1 MTRPFNSPTP
11 YPPPGARYYGLG
23 TELGDEPVPVSAWAV
38 VSIAVGVG
46 ALVLAFIPF
55 YVSVLGAV
63 LGLGGVATGIVGLL
77 RRGRGTPAP
86 AITGIATSAIAA
98 VVGVVMVFVHTESAA
113 APPPAPAQQS
123 AQASED
129 RSNTETVLS
138 KELDVTVGKYE
149 PTGSDSGPG
158 RLPVT
163 LTNRLTAARTF
174 SVLIVAFDGT
184 DQLASDT
191 VGATLNAGEQKV
203 ETAFSR
209 TKPEF
214 QYGRLKNA
222 TFRVLTAFS
231 IPPR

>member
-11 YPPPGARYYGLG
+11 YPPPGAGHYGLAP
-23 TELGDEPVPVSAWAV
+23 EPGDEPEPVSAWAV

-55 YVSVLGAV
+55 YVSALGAV
-63 LGLGGVATGIVGLL
+63 LGLAGVAMGTVGLL
-77 RRGRGTPAP
+77 RRRGGSPAP
-86 AITGIATSAIAA
+86 AITGIATSTIAA
-98 VVGVVMVFVHTESAA
+98 VVGVVMVFVHTEPAA
-113 APPPAPAQQS
+113 APPPALAQQQ
-123 AQASED
+123 AQAKED
-129 RSNTETVLS
+129 RSDTETVLS
-138 KELDVTVGKYE
+138 KELDVQVSKYE
-149 PTGSDSGPG
+149 ATGADSAPG

-163 LTNRLTAARTF
+163 LTNRLTSARTF
-174 SVLIVAFDGT
+174 SVLVVAFDGT

-209 TKPEF
+209 MKSEF

-231 IPPR
+231 IPPQ